1 MPLKDDLLAK
11 AKLKRSGNN
20 LGLIQELLAEVRESA
35 DNATETLSALYS
47 TRQALQE
54 LDGAL
59 DCDDNPFL
67 SFAPDLREMTQ
78 KFLAEMPGDETENID
93 DLITDAEGYAEE
105 YESCLEDKGY
115 SADDREGVW
124 DSLQT
129 ALQDIADAIS

>member
-11 AKLKRSGNN
+11 AKLKRTRSN
-20 LGLIQELLAEVRESA
+20 LELIQDLLAEARESA
-35 DNATETLSALYS
+35 DNATETISALYS

-78 KFLAEMPGDETENID
+78 RFLEEMPSDETENID

-105 YESCLEDKGY
+105 YESCLDDSSYARE
-115 SADDREGVW
+115 DREGVW